1 MCDGLEISLRRKVK
15 VKTTNKK
22 LKRFCLNYL
31 ETSNKLLIICEH
43 VLKVHPEAFTLL
55 WAHLFLTTNEEP
67 PTI

>member
-1 MCDGLEISLRRKVK
+1 MCDELEISLRRKVK

-43 VLKVHPEAFTLL
+43 VFKVHPEVFTLL
-55 WAHLFLTTNEEP
+55 
-67 PTI
+67 